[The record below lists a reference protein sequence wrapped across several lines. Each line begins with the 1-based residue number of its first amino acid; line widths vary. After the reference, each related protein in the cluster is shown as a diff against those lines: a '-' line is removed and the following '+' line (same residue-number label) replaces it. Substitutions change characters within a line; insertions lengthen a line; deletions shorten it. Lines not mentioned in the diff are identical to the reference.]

1 MRLDFVLKIFII
13 LGSTINTI
21 GGSTR
26 SFIWKERIPFWCQ
39 SCLVIQL
46 EFWSGLNCFAYKTF
60 HAQYV
65 FRACL
70 WLVWR
75 FERRAFYINSMGAKF
90 ILKPL
95 GINRHIESS
104 LFNPPHQVQACTK
117 NILNMKFFVCKTTN
131 SLPNLQ
137 LNKRINLMHN
147 FCNSNFHHKTWND
160 NRHEM
165 QLPVSWDNFQALFK
179 PIHRP
184 EVFVKLKVLT
194 TGQHILHDSIWF
206 SLRKNKTKQNK
217 TKNTNDS

>member
-1 MRLDFVLKIFII
+1 
-13 LGSTINTI
+13 
-21 GGSTR
+21 
-26 SFIWKERIPFWCQ
+26 
-39 SCLVIQL
+39 
-46 EFWSGLNCFAYKTF
+46 
-60 HAQYV
+60 
-65 FRACL
+65 
-70 WLVWR
+70 
-75 FERRAFYINSMGAKF
+75 MGAKF

-117 NILNMKFFVCKTTN
+117 NILNMNFFVCKTTN

-147 FCNSNFHHKTWND
+147 CCNSNFHHKTWND

-165 QLPVSWDNFQALFK
+165 QLPVNWDNFQALFK

-194 TGQHILHDSIWF
+194 TGPHILHDSIWF
-206 SLRKNKTKQNK
+206 SSRKNKTKQK
-217 TKNTNDS
+217 IQMILRVGGHEILMSLGVKWGEITFHPTMYIEWWHVRCVPIETVDSVLGRVPSSY